1 MSINKKI
8 FTKLFI
14 LLFGLSISI
23 TVIPC
28 GLINSYGLFGEV
40 NSSVVTQT
48 KQAGTEEV
56 SVLSEKHSS
65 IRGECIYNIWLEIA
79 IVILCLIFMIYM
91 FRLPQGETI
100 VTLKVRMDN

>member
-1 MSINKKI
+1 MNKKI

-23 TVIPC
+23 AVIPC
-28 GLINSYGLFGEV
+28 GLVNSYGLFGEV

-79 IVILCLIFMIYM
+79 VIIICFILISYM
-91 FRLPQGETI
+91 LRLPRGETI